1 MVRERTPLRPSPAVI
16 LTQLVLGRD
25 LLIRGGAFQV
35 CWLSATA
42 VAARFGVAAVGAHQ
56 IALQLWFF
64 CALALDAV
72 AIAAQSLVGA
82 ALGAADATAARAVAR
97 RVTVVGGV
105 AGVAF
110 AVLVAAGAG
119 VVPGLFTSDPA
130 VHDQALVVWPWFVAC
145 CRSPAWS
152 SPSTVC

>member
-1 MVRERTPLRPSPAVI
+1 MMRH
-16 LTQLVLGRD
+16 LVLGRD
-25 LLIRGGAFQV
+25 LLIRGVAFQA

-82 ALGAADATAARAVAR
+82 ALGAGDVGARPR
-97 RVTVVGGV
+97 RRPPGHPRGRGV
-105 AGVAF
+105 AG
-110 AVLVAAGAG
+110 
-119 VVPGLFTSDPA
+119 
-130 VHDQALVVWPWFVAC
+130 
-145 CRSPAWS
+145 
-152 SPSTVC
+152 